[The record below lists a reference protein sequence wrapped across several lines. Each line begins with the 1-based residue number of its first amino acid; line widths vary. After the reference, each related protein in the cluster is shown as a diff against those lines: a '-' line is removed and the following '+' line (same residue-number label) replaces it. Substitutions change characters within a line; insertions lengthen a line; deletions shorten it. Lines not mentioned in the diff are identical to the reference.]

1 MNIPYQPRS
10 LPDVPIEWAPS
21 EPQEKPKLSDRSEAF
36 LERIRSMPKQTDEE
50 VEARNAKLAAE
61 AAESKFAFF
70 FEKAHVPDRHK
81 TRKVKTDGAWGE
93 KLTTVRDL
101 LGKDGVIIALIGG
114 RGSGKTQMAVECI
127 RALAREGKVS
137 NFCTAMSFFMRIKST
152 YRKDATETESDVI
165 RELSSPSLLVID
177 EIARRSES
185 EWENNLLFELLN
197 RRYNDMLDTIVIC
210 NLPKDEFEASMGSSL
225 VSRMTE
231 NGGIVDCNWGSFR

>member
-10 LPDVPIEWAPS
+10 MPDVPVDWAPP
-21 EPQEKPKLSDRSEAF
+21 EPPEKPKLSDRSEAF
-36 LERIRSMPKQTDEE
+36 LARVRSMPKLTPEE
-50 VEARNAKLAAE
+50 AAARDAAREAE
-61 AAESKFAFF
+61 AAAYKFEYA
-70 FEKAHVPDRHK
+70 FEKANVPDRHK
-81 TRKVKTDGAWGE
+81 TRKVNTDGAWGE
-93 KLTTVRDL
+93 KFATVRGL
-101 LGKDGVIIALIGG
+101 LGKEGVIIALIGG

-127 RALAREGKVS
+127 RALARDGKVS

-165 RELSSPSLLVID
+165 RELSNPSLLVID